1 MRPFVETAYEP
12 LAYVSRSASR
22 HVYTA
27 MSRLTI
33 RAHRR
38 REHHQAQ
45 PRRSAKAANVL
56 LDSLSLHL
64 RRSFDASSREFVRSF
79 RWFRRGPNPLQASRQ
94 KTKENTIKY
103 LYGRSGSKI
112 SILRF
117 ACAWNNGTGSAV
129 RCLTCGSREG
139 RETGAHYSSIH
150 TLVTKFLGRQA
161 HAHS

>member
-79 RWFRRGPNPLQASRQ
+79 RWFPVPARPKSAPSFPPKKKKIQSS
-94 KTKENTIKY
+94 T
-103 LYGRSGSKI
+103 RSGSKI